1 MGRNVTNVQ
10 FVLMPSDA
18 RAGMIVGLVYEQRVY
33 VVEADEVHFVHG
45 LRRFDIHAREALF
58 LEKYGLPLLVHCNAW
73 I

>member
-18 RAGMIVGLVYEQRVY
+18 HAGMIVGLVYEQRVY

-58 LEKYGLPLLVHCNAW
+58 LEKYGLPLLV
-73 I
+73 IIPV